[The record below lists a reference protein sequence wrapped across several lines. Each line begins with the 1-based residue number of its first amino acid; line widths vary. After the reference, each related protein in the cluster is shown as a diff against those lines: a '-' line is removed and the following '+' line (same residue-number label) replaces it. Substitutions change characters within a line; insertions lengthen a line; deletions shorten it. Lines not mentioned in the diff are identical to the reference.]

1 MNDID
6 ACMESMSDGG
16 EEGGDLIKEV
26 YEYMTQRR
34 YPLGCM
40 EGRKRTIRRKANK
53 FVLKD
58 GELYF
63 KKKQK
68 GKVSCLECT
77 RFQGRN
83 VCVLT

>member
-1 MNDID
+1 MNDMD
-6 ACMESMSDGG
+6 ACVESMSDGG

>member
-1 MNDID
+1 
-6 ACMESMSDGG
+6 MESVSDGS
-16 EEGGDLIKEV
+16 EQGGDLIDEV

-34 YPLGCM
+34 YPLGCT
-40 EGRKRTIRRKANK
+40 EGRKRSIRRKATK

-68 GKVSCLECT
+68 GKVSCLEK
-77 RFQGRN
+77 N
-83 VCVLT
+83 VRSMLVSDSLSVV

>member
-1 MNDID
+1 MNDMD
-6 ACMESMSDGG
+6 ACVESMSDGR
-16 EEGGDLIKEV
+16 EEGGDLIEEV
-26 YEYMTQRR
+26 YEYMTQRL
-34 YPLGCM
+34 YPLGCT
-40 EGRKRTIRRKANK
+40 ERRKRTIRRKANK

-77 RFQGRN
+77 RFQRRN
-83 VCVLT
+83 VSVLT